1 MLEPHKWE
9 LGIERYFDVGTRPGT
24 YLSLTFPSGDSF
36 GSCTDPAKYVRFT
49 ISFAHDVPGG
59 SSAIYQG
66 SEGSVE
72 RCSYSGINVVSISSS
87 RYGSLFFGAGG
98 NSFLNDFP
106 KSNREKDTPVV
117 FWVRV
122 IGEHPHIGFRTDSG
136 WIKVD
141 LRKWLDS

>member
-36 GSCTDPAKYVRFT
+36 GNCTDPASYVRFK

-66 SEGSVE
+66 LEGGVE

-87 RYGSLFFGAGG
+87 KYGSLFFGAGG

-141 LRKWLDS
+141 LRKWLDN